1 MRKTLKTIA
10 TIALLL
16 VFTSAYNGYDVNVNI
31 DSFAP
36 NFEIANAEKQ
46 TKLSDKRGN
55 YVLVNFW
62 SSSNASSRI
71 RNIQYDR
78 FFKSGN
84 SRADFISVNF
94 DNSEKLYKEILK
106 VDQLASES
114 QFHDDGGRNSEVYKD
129 YHLESGFNSFLL
141 NKEGKIVA
149 INPTNQQL
157 TEIFCQ

>member
-36 NFEIANAEKQ
+36 NFEIAKNGKQ

-78 FFKSGN
+78 FFKGDK

-94 DNSEKLYKEILK
+94 DNSEKLYKELLK

-114 QFHDDGGRNSEVYKD
+114 QFHDDGGRNSKLYKD
-129 YHLESGFNSFLL
+129 YHLDSGLNSFLL

-149 INPTNQQL
+149 INPDRKSVV
-157 TEIFCQ
+157 

>member
-31 DSFAP
+31 NSFAP
-36 NFEIANAEKQ
+36 NFEIANVGKQ

-78 FFKSGN
+78 FFKGDS

-94 DNSEKLYKEILK
+94 DSSEKLYKELLK

-114 QFHDDGGRNSEVYKD
+114 QFYDDGGRNSEVYKD
-129 YHLESGFNSFLL
+129 YHLESGFNSYLL